1 MFVRNVEGNIIKI
14 NKNIF
19 MNDKKFYHYLWKKK
33 YNINFSKSEI
43 SFNTALISYIR
54 GDRFFI

>member
-14 NKNIF
+14 NKNAF
-19 MNDKKFYHYLWKKK
+19 KNDKEFYHYLWKKK
-33 YNINFSKSEI
+33 YNINFSKQEI
-43 SFNTALISYIR
+43 SFNAALISYIR